1 MYKTDRVSSYHVPCP
16 ISTPS
21 VSNFSLPLHAHSN
34 LLYATYRKANSS
46 ATKCFFCLSFFSHML
61 PILLSSN
68 RDFNRD
74 RAPIWRNMNLAFKR
88 RKPCVSSRHCFS
100 VGMLQFV
107 PEPSRLFWCELDHHN
122 LPFTHMLFNPICIL
136 FLASFL
142 FTQILM
148 VRLPQP

>member
-1 MYKTDRVSSYHVPCP
+1 MGAHPFKFIICNLQESKFF
-16 ISTPS
+16 
-21 VSNFSLPLHAHSN
+21 SNQM
-34 LLYATYRKANSS
+34 LL
-46 ATKCFFCLSFFSHML
+46 LSRLFSHML

-148 VRLPQP
+148 ISHVKFAYNKLQIFKKGVLLCSDHVLP

>member
-1 MYKTDRVSSYHVPCP
+1 MGARPFKFIICNLQESKFF
-16 ISTPS
+16 
-21 VSNFSLPLHAHSN
+21 SNQM
-34 LLYATYRKANSS
+34 LL
-46 ATKCFFCLSFFSHML
+46 LSRLFSHML
-61 PILLSSN
+61 PIPLASN

-88 RKPCVSSRHCFS
+88 RKPCVSSRHCLS

-107 PEPSRLFWCELDHHN
+107 PEPPRLFWCELDHHN
-122 LPFTHMLFNPICIL
+122 LPFFTISLYTHMLFNPICIL
-136 FLASFL
+136 FLPFFL